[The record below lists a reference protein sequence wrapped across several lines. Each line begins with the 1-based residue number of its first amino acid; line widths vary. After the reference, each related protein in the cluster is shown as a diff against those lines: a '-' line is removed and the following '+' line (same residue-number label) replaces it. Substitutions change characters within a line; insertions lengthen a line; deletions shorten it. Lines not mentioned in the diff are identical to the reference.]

1 MSKVEDFLTKSEE
14 QAIVEAIVLAE
25 KDTSGEIRIHLEKKT
40 DKLHFDRATDVFNSL
55 EMYKTKD
62 RNGVLI
68 YVAVKD
74 KNFIICGDQGI
85 DQKVPNDFW
94 ESTKAVIQNQFKI
107 GNFAQGL
114 IDGITKAGEQ
124 LKHHFPYQSDDSNEL
139 SNEISIG

>member
-1 MSKVEDFLTKSEE
+1 MSKVEDFLSSAEEKSV
-14 QAIVEAIVLAE
+14 IDAIVLAE
-25 KDTSGEIRIHLEKKT
+25 KNTSGEIRIHLEKKS
-40 DKLHFDRATDVFNSL
+40 DKAPFDRAIEVFNKL

-74 KNFIICGDQGI
+74 KKFVICGDDEI
-85 DQKVPNDFW
+85 NKKVASDFW
-94 ESTKAVIQNQFKI
+94 ESTKEAIQNQFRN

-124 LKHHFPYQSDDSNEL
+124 LKIYFPYNNDDTNEL
-139 SNEISIG
+139 SNEISTE